1 MPDHEPV
8 PDMHASLEIGR
19 SQDQFIVGRIPDPLI
34 PAPVGNG
41 PVRGLV
47 CTWNGQEQTNIRM
60 IRAEGKHFFRS
71 QRVKTQSSAADKP
84 AGSLLIAPVNGGFQA
99 LPDFRHRFP
108 VNLAVAGKTYRI
120 LFNPRGF
127 AS

>member
-1 MPDHEPV
+1 
-8 PDMHASLEIGR
+8 
-19 SQDQFIVGRIPDPLI
+19 
-34 PAPVGNG
+34 
-41 PVRGLV
+41 
-47 CTWNGQEQTNIRM
+47 M

-71 QRVKTQSSAADKP
+71 QRVKTQCAAADKP
-84 AGSLLIAPVNGGFQA
+84 AGSLLIASENGSFQA

-108 VNLAVAGKTYRI
+108 VNSAVAGKTYCI

>member
-19 SQDQFIVGRIPDPLI
+19 SQDQFIVGRIPDLLI
-34 PAPVGNG
+34 PAPVRNG

-47 CTWNGQEQTNIRM
+47 CTWNSQEQTNIRM
-60 IRAEGKHFFRS
+60 IHAEGKHFFRS
-71 QRVKTQSSAADKP
+71 QRVKTQCAAADKP
-84 AGSLLIAPVNGGFQA
+84 AGPLFITPENGGFQA

-120 LFNPRGF
+120 LFNPQGF

>member
-1 MPDHEPV
+1 
-8 PDMHASLEIGR
+8 
-19 SQDQFIVGRIPDPLI
+19 
-34 PAPVGNG
+34 
-41 PVRGLV
+41 
-47 CTWNGQEQTNIRM
+47 M